1 MNLEILGSQLA
12 TSPYCSENFLENMA
26 LGLYFRVSEMPWDTG
41 LENHWPEVFHFH
53 QEPLSTP
60 LIHLPLGMRR
70 VPIPKPG
77 LCVGS
82 SLGLFPKYCENAHYH
97 TLPCTEQLPT
107 GLFGAVN
114 KGKYKWLGPAGHN

>member
-1 MNLEILGSQLA
+1 
-12 TSPYCSENFLENMA
+12 
-26 LGLYFRVSEMPWDTG
+26 MPWDTG